1 MLLLMLNLFMLVTPF
16 MPVLLLFTDTT
27 TRRNFTMCDDD
38 LINYLTDLI

>member
-27 TRRNFTMCDDD
+27 RRNFTMSDDD